1 MLKHGHPEPELTF
14 LRRLAA
20 LTSVKIGMEYRIRM
34 RRAAILTLIGVLVAS
49 GAMSQERLA
58 HQVFGGFPTGS
69 NQRAAAIGSYALGCG
84 SGFVQLPETGPTW
97 QAMRLSRN
105 RNWGHPETIDYIRT
119 LSSKVARLSGWK
131 GLYVGD
137 IGLPR
142 GGPMF
147 SGHRSHQM
155 GLDVDI
161 WMLPPNRLNLSRQ
174 EREDLSSISIRTADQ
189 TGLSKNWTRQHAQV
203 LELAARD
210 PRVDRIFVTA
220 PAKIEM
226 CKTARPRDKSW
237 LQKIRP
243 LFGHHY
249 HFHVRLKCPE
259 GSRHCKTQRPSVN
272 SLSDGGNGCDEK
284 LQWWVTGYLEQ
295 LKNPKP
301 VDPNAPKRKG
311 PRDYTMNDLPA
322 QCSNVAASR

>member
-1 MLKHGHPEPELTF
+1 MAVLRFAVISLLAGVISSDANAEAAKF
-14 LRRLAA
+14 LFAA
-20 LTSVKIGMEYRIRM
+20 KKDP
-34 RRAAILTLIGVLVAS
+34 AILTPAS
-49 GAMSQERLA
+49 
-58 HQVFGGFPTGS
+58 H
-69 NQRAAAIGSYALGCG
+69 GSYAKGCLAG
-84 SGFVQLPETGPTW
+84 GAELPETGPGW

-105 RNWGHPETIDYIRT
+105 RNWGHPETVDYIKD
-119 LSSKVARLSGWK
+119 LSEKVSKLRGWE

-161 WMLPPNRLNLSRQ
+161 WMLPPDRLNLTRT
-174 EREDLSSISIRTADQ
+174 ERENLSSISIRTQDQ
-189 TGLSKNWTRQHAQV
+189 KNLNDNWTRQHAQV
-203 LELAARD
+203 LEAAARD

-220 PAKIEM
+220 AAKIEM
-226 CKTARPRDKSW
+226 CRTAKSSDKKW

-259 GSRHCKTQRPSVN
+259 DSPNCRDQKPSVN
-272 SLSDGGNGCDEK
+272 ALSEGGDGCDAK
-284 LQWWVTGYLEQ
+284 LRWWVTGYLEQ
-295 LKNPKP
+295 LKNPPKP
-301 VDPNAPKRKG
+301 DPNAPKRKG
-311 PRDYTMNDLPA
+311 PRDYTMTDLPR
-322 QCSNVAASR
+322 QCSQVARSR